1 MSNHLVV
8 AADGTSDVHGDRT
21 AIARI
26 TDALRQAGINTIYEQ
41 GLGTRR
47 FEKISGTLWAAG
59 FNEKVRRLTL
69 AVLNERFDHLT
80 ILGFSRGG
88 AEALA
93 IANNL
98 ATHGVLC
105 NFVGL
110 FDPVATTLPRIPLR
124 WLRQPPGVTYSALA
138 MFESRREYWP
148 IVWRT
153 GLADSRLTQ
162 RWAKGWH
169 GDIGGRYAGEALD
182 WMISR
187 PDFPVPELE
196 VEPPQTR
203 RHLPRS
209 RFLLPRKR
217 RYSLFH
223 TLAFEEGLD

>member
-59 FNEKVRRLTL
+59 FNEKVRRLTHT
-69 AVLNERFDHLT
+69 VLNERFDHLT

-110 FDPVATTLPRIPLR
+110 FDPV
-124 WLRQPPGVTYSALA
+124 
-138 MFESRREYWP
+138 
-148 IVWRT
+148 
-153 GLADSRLTQ
+153 
-162 RWAKGWH
+162 
-169 GDIGGRYAGEALD
+169 
-182 WMISR
+182 
-187 PDFPVPELE
+187 
-196 VEPPQTR
+196 
-203 RHLPRS
+203 
-209 RFLLPRKR
+209 LLPCQE
-217 RYSLFH
+217 YPYD
-223 TLAFEEGLD
+223 GLDSPQASPIAHWPCSSREENTGQSYGEPG